1 MTYQKTI
8 SILGAGSMGTAI
20 AFLIASQDKGN
31 VRLWGRDSQLISQ
44 IRETR
49 ENVKYLPGIKL
60 PPEVL
65 VTSDLEEAARKSD
78 LLILAVPSFAVRE
91 MAERI
96 SPFSKNLPPLLMIS
110 KGMEKDTSL
119 LPFQALEQILG
130 QREILHLTGVGYAKE
145 IARESAVTE
154 VLASRERL
162 LLTDFK
168 NLFQTRNIRI
178 ETSDDL
184 LGVQL
189 AGALKNVMV
198 IGIGMA
204 GCVCQ
209 SLELKETLIEVGV
222 REMVKLGKVMGA
234 KEETFW
240 GAAGKGDLLLSAD
253 PLSRN
258 YRLGRMLYQKGIRE
272 VEKDLAD
279 KKMVVEGFHTAWA
292 VYQLIKKYGL
302 ELPMTQEIYR
312 VIYEGADPKASAE
325 KFIALAGK

>member
-1 MTYQKTI
+1 MEVKKTI
-8 SILGAGSMGTAI
+8 GILGAGSMGTAI
-20 AFLIASQDKGN
+20 AFLLASQGKGK
-31 VRLWGRDSQLISQ
+31 VRMWGRDSLLISQ
-44 IRETR
+44 IQEAG
-49 ENVKYLPGIKL
+49 ENLKYLPGIKL
-60 PPEVL
+60 PPDVL
-65 VTSDLEEAARKSD
+65 VTSNLKEAVEGSD
-78 LLILAVPSFAVRE
+78 LIVLAIPSFAVRE
-91 MAERI
+91 MAERLI
-96 SPFSKNLPPLLMIS
+96 PSGETLPPLLMIS

-119 LPFQALEQILG
+119 LPFQVIEEVLG
-130 QREILHLTGVGYAKE
+130 DKDILHLTGVGYAKE
-145 IARESAVTE
+145 IAKEVAVTE
-154 VLASRERL
+154 VLVSRERGL
-162 LLTDFK
+162 ISRFK

-178 ETSDDL
+178 ESSEDL

-204 GCVCQ
+204 ECLRQ
-209 SLELKETLIEVGV
+209 SLELKEALIELGV
-222 REMVKLGKVMGA
+222 REMIKLGEAMGA

-258 YRLGRMLYQKGIRE
+258 YRLGRMLCQKGIRE

-292 VYQLIKKYGL
+292 VHQLIRKYGL
-302 ELPMTQEIYR
+302 ELPMVQEIYK

-325 KFIALAGK
+325 KLITLVGK